1 MTVLSCVAP
10 PGSRWIE
17 IQIPTCGTTAQQSAL
32 ASRPDSLT
40 RKRGRGRDSRDNP
53 PTHTYPPSP
62 DYLESPNTGRS
73 GTVMAGLGA
82 GVVLLLSTVI
92 ATPTP
97 QSPLGE
103 AKSATRCGGR
113 EAVNETLSELMEDY
127 FQWKLHTY
135 PEWATLE
142 VHFWFNFHQM
152 SNVILASLPHFIADL
167 FLGVPWLQPPCGR
180 LQHGRNLG

>member
-1 MTVLSCVAP
+1 
-10 PGSRWIE
+10 
-17 IQIPTCGTTAQQSAL
+17 
-32 ASRPDSLT
+32 
-40 RKRGRGRDSRDNP
+40 
-53 PTHTYPPSP
+53 
-62 DYLESPNTGRS
+62 
-73 GTVMAGLGA
+73 MAGLGA

-113 EAVNETLSELMEDY
+113 EAVNETLSELLEDY

-142 VHFWFNFHQM
+142 VHFWLKIVQRS
-152 SNVILASLPHFIADL
+152 SNVNQYWHNSSFLFHFAQFDS
-167 FLGVPWLQPPCGR
+167 
-180 LQHGRNLG
+180 

>member
-1 MTVLSCVAP
+1 
-10 PGSRWIE
+10 
-17 IQIPTCGTTAQQSAL
+17 
-32 ASRPDSLT
+32 
-40 RKRGRGRDSRDNP
+40 
-53 PTHTYPPSP
+53 
-62 DYLESPNTGRS
+62 
-73 GTVMAGLGA
+73 MAGLGA

-142 VHFWFNFHQM
+142 VRFWFEIIQCSLKVNKYWHL
-152 SNVILASLPHFIADL
+152 NITILSLSPGLIL
-167 FLGVPWLQPPCGR
+167 
-180 LQHGRNLG
+180 